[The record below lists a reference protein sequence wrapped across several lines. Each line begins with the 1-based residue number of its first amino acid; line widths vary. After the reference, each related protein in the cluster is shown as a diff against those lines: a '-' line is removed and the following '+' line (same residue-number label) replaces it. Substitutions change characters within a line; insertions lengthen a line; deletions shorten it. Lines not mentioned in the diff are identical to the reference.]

1 MIRGI
6 VIPTSGLPY
15 PIEYPEVE
23 PLYREAGETV
33 GGWLE
38 TIPIE
43 LHLPVDKVLMV
54 GNEEARLE
62 DLPFNPLAS
71 FLYGTFIHGSPIH
84 GNVVLLKQGVRNG
97 EPDIVGLE
105 EPELQK
111 VLSKLYAL
119 FDFVA

>member
-1 MIRGI
+1 MIKGI

-15 PIEYPEVE
+15 SIAYPENE

-43 LHLPVDKVLMV
+43 LHMPVEGLMMV

-62 DLPFNPLAS
+62 DLPYNPLAS
-71 FLYGTFIHGSPIH
+71 FLYGTFVHGSPIH
-84 GNVVLLKQGVRNG
+84 GNVVLLKQGYRNG

-105 EPELQK
+105 DHELQK
-111 VLSKLYAL
+111 VLNKLQAL
-119 FDFVA
+119 FDFVV